1 MLVKGYCKH
10 VTKIQPSCWVLQ
22 IVILE
27 NDHIISC
34 IFFLTNFCEGKDMI
48 SRKHKPLFK
57 PISLYLVKKH
67 IWRFKMFHKTICKAW
82 NIFKHL
88 EQLLK
93 NSTENSILQVWID
106 HEESSIDRRLFLIDP
121 IGIDH
126 QSNMNRSLIEVGRDS
141 RIIFLHHFDRLSKMF
156 DWLNILNFEFHLE
169 NFRTWIFTLWNN
181 ILQTQISLL

>member
-1 MLVKGYCKH
+1 
-10 VTKIQPSCWVLQ
+10 
-22 IVILE
+22 
-27 NDHIISC
+27 
-34 IFFLTNFCEGKDMI
+34 MI

-57 PISLYLVKKH
+57 PIRLYLIKKH
-67 IWRFKMFHKTICKAW
+67 VWKFKMFHKTICKAW

-93 NSTENSILQVWID
+93 NSTENSVLRVWID

-126 QSNMNRSLIEVGRDS
+126 QSNRNRSLIEAGRDS
-141 RIIFLHHFDRLSKMF
+141 RIIFLHHFDQLSKMF
-156 DWLNILNFEFHLE
+156 DRLNILNFEFHLE